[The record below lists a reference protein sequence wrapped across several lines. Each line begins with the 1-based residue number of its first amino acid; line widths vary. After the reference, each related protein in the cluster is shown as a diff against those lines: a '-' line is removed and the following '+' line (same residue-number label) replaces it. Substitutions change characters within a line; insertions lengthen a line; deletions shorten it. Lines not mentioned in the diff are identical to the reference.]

1 METVLCRT
9 VMMVM
14 MAVMMMAGS
23 EGRTGKDEHK
33 ENGSE
38 NLLHAPECNTSV
50 VAETGKPV
58 SESCV
63 ERALRTGDARKGS
76 VNYSYDE
83 QSGTFPSIEPQT
95 LLF

>member
-1 METVLCRT
+1 
-9 VMMVM
+9 MMVTM
-14 MAVMMMAGS
+14 VSVTMSCGESWAG
-23 EGRTGKDEHK
+23 KHEHE
-33 ENGSE
+33 ENSSE

>member
-1 METVLCRT
+1 
-9 VMMVM
+9 MMAMV
-14 MAVMMMAGS
+14 AVMMSGGKGRAG
-23 EGRTGKDEHK
+23 TNEHK